1 MKNFLVFLI
10 VLSNFAFCIERE
22 NSFSL
27 GIEYNSLLYE
37 FEEKGEHSFYYNF
50 EFKGNFSTKKTFL
63 FYNFSFLYPFSY
75 SEIERKPLK
84 IGTGNINLKNYFH
97 LFGKSFYEF
106 SPFYNFKKAED
117 TFERVPA
124 EEESYSFY
132 GIDNSIDLFS
142 DLKFKFGLNFLK
154 PESYEIFEN
163 KKYYSG
169 FKYSKDIK
177 ENLKFFSDLNF
188 SKYYFD
194 KKILTIPK
202 ESGEIPIPQLKDH
215 RENLYSFDLGFEYFS
230 TYIINVMVFFQRRDA
245 TIEDFSN
252 KSFGL
257 EGLLSMD
264 LGFDLSMSL
273 AFRYEKRY
281 LKKKFLFFEPNIL
294 TGIGTSYIYLN
305 FKKKLKEKNEISLK
319 IGRFVHDAREDFFQ
333 TPSARYKIS
342 FQYTFNF

>member
-10 VLSNFAFCIERE
+10 FLSNFAFCIERE

-50 EFKGNFSTKKTFL
+50 EFKGSFSKKKTFL
-63 FYNFSFLYPFSY
+63 FYNFSLLYPFSY

-84 IGTGNINLKNYFH
+84 IGTGNINLNNYFH

-106 SPFYNFKKAED
+106 SIFYNFKKAED
-117 TFERVPA
+117 APERVPV
-124 EEESYSFY
+124 EEETYNFY
-132 GIDNSIDLFS
+132 GIDNSMDLFS
-142 DLKFKFGLNFLK
+142 DFKLKFGLNFLK
-154 PESYEIFEN
+154 PENYEIFKN

-169 FKYSKDIK
+169 FKYSKNIK
-177 ENLKFFSDLNF
+177 ESLKIFSDLNF

-194 KKILTIPK
+194 KKILTIP
-202 ESGEIPIPQLKDH
+202 EEPGEIPIPELKEH
-215 RENLYSFDLGFEYFS
+215 RENLYSIDLGFEYFS
-230 TYIINVMVFFQRRDA
+230 NYILNIMVFFQKKDA
-245 TIEDFSN
+245 TVEDFSN
-252 KSFGL
+252 KSFGM
-257 EGLLSMD
+257 EGLFSMD
-264 LGFDLSMSL
+264 LKAGLNMSL

-333 TPSARYKIS
+333 TPSARYKASIS
-342 FQYTFNF
+342 FSHLF